1 VNEGAIALSQVN
13 ARLQQA
19 LREAS
24 ESREQLREADD
35 SCKALKLQVPY
46 QTIHCLYTSYAH
58 DACRSVKSKYSHRSV
73 HYRLV

>member
-1 VNEGAIALSQVN
+1 VNEGALALSQVN

-35 SCKALKLQVPY
+35 SSKALKQQV
-46 QTIHCLYTSYAH
+46 
-58 DACRSVKSKYSHRSV
+58 V
-73 HYRLV
+73 HYHVMLLGVYSACMLISV

>member
-1 VNEGAIALSQVN
+1 VNEGALALSQVN

-35 SCKALKLQVPY
+35 SSKVLKLQV
-46 QTIHCLYTSYAH
+46 THRTTHCLFTLYTH
-58 DACRSVKSKYSHRSV
+58 DVY
-73 HYRLV
+73 